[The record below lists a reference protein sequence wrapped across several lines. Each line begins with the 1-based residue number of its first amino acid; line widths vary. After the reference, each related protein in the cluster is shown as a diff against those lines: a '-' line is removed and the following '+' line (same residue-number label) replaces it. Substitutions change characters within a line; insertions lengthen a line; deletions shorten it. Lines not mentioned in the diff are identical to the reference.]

1 MPVENGAS
9 ILPAVREVSPQP
21 AIQLNRLAPSLGP
34 TCAEYLQRY
43 RSAFEESVK
52 RGESG
57 VKSARAYA
65 SAIDGLLGALF
76 CSADAVVRSER
87 GPARGRLALVA
98 VGGYGRGNMGL
109 YSDVDVLFL
118 CDDPTD
124 PIVAALASA
133 LLYPLWDLGVD
144 IGHAVRGVD
153 ETIELARKD
162 IRTATTLIDVR
173 RIGGNAE
180 IVQDLH
186 KRGRTKVFEPAL
198 NDFLDALSADTVA
211 RHERF
216 GGSLFL
222 LEPEVKQGRG
232 GLRDLDVAEWAARAR
247 WDAKTVEDYV
257 REGALYR
264 REVQDFEAAREML
277 WRVRNLLHVRAKRQ
291 QDRLTFADQEEIATE
306 LGFVDGV
313 TLAVEQFMQAYYR
326 HARVVAQTAER
337 MLDRARRRKPKRRTN
352 AIDLGDGT
360 ILFDGHVTV
369 EKTERLR
376 EDPALAL
383 RLYQQVVRQEKPPFP
398 YARDAIARF
407 SSDKGFQAKLQASEE
422 ARKLFLSLLTHTG
435 LASVP
440 RGSLLTEL
448 HEVGLLVAMI
458 PEMGP
463 LTGRVHHDV
472 YHVYTVDVHCIAA
485 VDQVR
490 SMARG
495 QCLGELGLACRLM
508 AENPR
513 PVPLYLA
520 ALLHAIGKARS
531 RDHAR
536 VGADIAR
543 QIGDRLGL
551 APVDV
556 DQVVFLVREQHT
568 LYHYA
573 TRRDVHEPETM
584 RELTRLIGTPERLR
598 DLYLLTVAVLSTTNP
613 QAMTSWKARAL
624 EDVYFEL
631 AAAFEDEGPAYQNGR
646 AGQVRAE
653 VRVGFVGDA
662 DQESLESFLTEMP
675 DRYILAHPVDV
686 IRRHARIARDTQ
698 DRGVAVTVGLGP
710 TSELAEIV
718 VTTPDRPGLLA
729 DVAAVLTAHRLAIA
743 SAEIYTRSRGG
754 RMEAFDVFVVGR
766 EGRAFRVDASLE
778 AKLTSELA
786 DLFEGKTTTAALLT
800 RNPAQPAWAVRRSPD
815 VPTEVIV
822 DNEAS
827 TKFTVVDVFTKDRI
841 GLLHVIARTLKEQG
855 LSIALSKVNTE
866 GERVSDV
873 FYVEGPEGGK
883 VREPGRL
890 VEIQVALR
898 SAIEA
903 MDKSGSGG

>member
-1 MPVENGAS
+1 M
-9 ILPAVREVSPQP
+9 REVSPQP
-21 AIQLNRLAPSLGP
+21 AIQLHRLAPSLGP
-34 TCAEYLQRY
+34 TCEEYLQRY
-43 RSAFEESVK
+43 RGAFEAAVR

-65 SAIDGLLGALF
+65 SAIDGLLGALY
-76 CSADAVVRSER
+76 CSSDAVVRKER

-124 PIVAALASA
+124 PFVAALAGA

-173 RIGGNAE
+173 RIGGDAD
-180 IVQDLH
+180 IVEDLH

-198 NDFLDALSADTVA
+198 NDFLDALQNDTVA

-247 WDAKTVEDYV
+247 WDARTVEDYV

-264 REVQDFEAAREML
+264 REVNDFEAAREML

-291 QDRLTFADQEEIATE
+291 QDRLTFADQEEIAVE

-360 ILFDGHVTV
+360 TIFDGHVTV
-369 EKTERLR
+369 EKSDQLR
-376 EDPALAL
+376 DDPALAL
-383 RLYQQVVRQEKPPFP
+383 RLYRQVVRQEKPPFP
-398 YARDAIARF
+398 FARDAITRHTA
-407 SSDKGFQAKLQASEE
+407 DKEFQAKLQASEE
-422 ARKLFLSLLTHTG
+422 AKQLFAQLLTHTG
-435 LASVP
+435 IAHVP
-440 RGSLLTEL
+440 RGSLLSEL

-458 PEMGP
+458 PELAP

-472 YHVYTVDVHCIAA
+472 YHVYTVDVHSIYA
-485 VDQVR
+485 VDQLR
-490 SMARG
+490 ALARG
-495 QCLGELGLACRLM
+495 ESQGELGLGCRLV
-508 AENPR
+508 AEAPR
-513 PVPLYLA
+513 PGPLFLA
-520 ALLHAIGKARS
+520 VLLHAIGKARS

-536 VGADIAR
+536 VGAEIAR
-543 QIGDRLGL
+543 TIAERMGL

-556 DQVVFLVREQHT
+556 DHVVYLVREQHT

-573 TRRDVHEPETM
+573 TRRDVHEPDTM

-598 DLYLLTVAVLSTTNP
+598 DLYLLTIAVLSTTNP

-624 EDVYFEL
+624 EDLYFQL
-631 AAAFEDEGPAYQNGR
+631 AAAFEDAAPATTNGR
-646 AGQVRAE
+646 AGQIRAE

-662 DQESLESFLTEMP
+662 DQQELEAFLDEMP
-675 DRYILAHPVDV
+675 DRYLLAHPVDV
-686 IRRHARIARDTQ
+686 IRRHARIARDTK
-698 DRGVAVTVGLGP
+698 DRAIAVSIGP
-710 TSELAEIV
+710 GPSAELAEIV
-718 VTTPDRPGLLA
+718 VTTPDRPGLLS
-729 DVAAVLTAHRLAIA
+729 DVAAVLTAHRLGIA
-743 SAEIYTRSRGG
+743 SAEIYTRSRGD

-778 AKLTSELA
+778 AKLTAELA
-786 DLFEGKTTTAALLT
+786 DLFEGRTTTEKLLT

-827 TKFTVVDVFTKDRI
+827 TKYTVVDVFTKDRI

-866 GERVSDV
+866 GQRVSDV

-883 VREPGRL
+883 VRDSGSL
-890 VEIQVALR
+890 ASIQQALR
-898 SAIEA
+898 AAIEA
-903 MDKSGSGG
+903 MDKPGNGA